1 MIEVKNQFVRHSL
14 IWLWVI
20 PLALFLLMPAFVGR
34 EEMRVP
40 RDEVKMLS
48 LLGQDAAQVTRR
60 ADEIYENWF
69 VKTGLVS
76 KAKRIFL
83 TNLNENDPKFFKNLA
98 KDTLTYHE
106 NMWDMIY
113 RAIWRLTG
121 LWPTLTALLLALVLP
136 ALVDGL
142 VVRAKK
148 VDVFESHNPVFFW
161 SAGHTVVMVVGTFL
175 LLPLL
180 PYTISIF
187 VLYGSIGL
195 VTAAMWIAAANL
207 QTGA

>member
-14 IWLWVI
+14 FWLWVI

-40 RDEVKMLS
+40 RDEVRMLA

-69 VKTGLVS
+69 VQTGLVS

-83 TNLNENDPKFFKNLA
+83 TNLNENDPKFFRNLA

-113 RAIWRLTG
+113 RAIWRITG
-121 LWPTLTALLLALVLP
+121 LWTTLTALLLALVLP

-161 SAGHTVVMVVGTFL
+161 SAGHAVVMVVGTFL